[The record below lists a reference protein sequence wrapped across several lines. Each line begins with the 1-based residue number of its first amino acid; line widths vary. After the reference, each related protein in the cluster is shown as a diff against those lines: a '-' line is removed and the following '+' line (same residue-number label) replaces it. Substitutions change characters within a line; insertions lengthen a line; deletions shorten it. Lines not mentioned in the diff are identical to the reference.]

1 MYVKIF
7 IVPLMGA
14 PIIMF
19 SCDMQNNLDLA
30 PSYIPE
36 SPRWLATR
44 GREEEAYAA
53 LEKMAR
59 FNGRELPP
67 TVGDTLKVGLF
78 GCLK

>member
-1 MYVKIF
+1 MLDVGPNTCIHCPYDVSTYQYV
-7 IVPLMGA
+7 
-14 PIIMF
+14 F
-19 SCDMQNNLDLA
+19 SCDLKNKVDLV

-59 FNGRELPP
+59 FNGRELPS
-67 TVGDTLKVGLF
+67 TVGDTLKVGL
-78 GCLK
+78 